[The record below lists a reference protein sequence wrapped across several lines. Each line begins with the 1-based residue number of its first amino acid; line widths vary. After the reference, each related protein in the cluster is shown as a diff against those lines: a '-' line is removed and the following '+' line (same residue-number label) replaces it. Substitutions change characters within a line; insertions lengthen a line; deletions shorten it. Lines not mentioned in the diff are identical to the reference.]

1 MPSQYEATP
10 KQIFYHSM
18 MALCDVQPGGGAIMI
33 LPECYR
39 RVKEMIRSMPP
50 QEVGDT
56 WSPECAPPSA
66 ARRCVRLLSTGGVAC
81 NGRHGAYS
89 IGRGVEQ
96 RLRPMLDLGSGMEV
110 LLEEGDLFVVD
121 PMSASLPPPL
131 PRARTRFQ
139 LAGSAEPA
147 RVGCAVLHAATP
159 NTRGDLPGYSR
170 CTAWARPRLRTRP
183 H

>member
-56 WSPECAPPSA
+56 WSPECAPPRA

-121 PMSASLPPPL
+121 PMM
-131 PRARTRFQ
+131 
-139 LAGSAEPA
+139 
-147 RVGCAVLHAATP
+147 LHAATP
-159 NTRGDLPGYSR
+159 NTRGDIQGYSR

-183 H
+183 R